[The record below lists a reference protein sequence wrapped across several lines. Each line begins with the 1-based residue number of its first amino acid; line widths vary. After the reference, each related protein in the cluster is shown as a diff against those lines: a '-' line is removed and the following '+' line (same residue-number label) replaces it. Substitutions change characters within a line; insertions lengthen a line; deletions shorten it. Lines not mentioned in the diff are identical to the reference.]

1 MFKQIT
7 SAALFVAGVSAHG
20 RLTSPTPRPL
30 GTAMEDACGTQ
41 VWNQMSSDPNGNIQT
56 MAQVGASQSDFS
68 ATECHLWQCRGY
80 QFGDATSSTIHS
92 FSAGQVIPVEV
103 TIAAPHTGVANVS
116 IINLA
121 ENSVIGS
128 ALASWD
134 VYASTATGVTAN
146 ETSFSITMPDTLD
159 SACSTAGGCA
169 IQWWWDARS
178 IDQTYMSCVD
188 FTFSGSSSDSS
199 SSSGSTSSAAASTSS
214 AAVTSSAAAEVATS
228 SSTTLTTS
236 VVPTSAAVAA
246 AAAEPSTTS
255 SSAAAVAT
263 DAGDSSST
271 CSKKRKA
278 RRDVLRAAAAARN

>member
-1 MFKQIT
+1 MYKQIT
-7 SAALFVAGVSAHG
+7 TAALFAAGVSAHG
-20 RLTSPTPRPL
+20 RVTSPTPRPL
-30 GTAMEDACGTQ
+30 GTAMESACGTQ
-41 VWNQMSSDPNGNIQT
+41 VWDQMSSDPNGNIQT

-80 QFGDATSSTIHS
+80 QYADATSTSIQS
-92 FSAGQVIPVEV
+92 YSAGQVIPVV
-103 TIAAPHTGVANVS
+103 VDIAAPHTGVANVS

-121 ENSVIGS
+121 QNSVIGS

-159 SACSTAGGCA
+159 STCSTAGGCA

-178 IDQTYMSCVD
+178 IDQTYMSCID
-188 FTFSGSSSDSS
+188 FTFSGSSSSS
-199 SSSGSTSSAAASTSS
+199 SSSSDTTSSAVASSSAAAST
-214 AAVTSSAAAEVATS
+214 AVEVVTS
-228 SSTTLTTS
+228 SSTTVAAAAPTTTLATS

-246 AAAEPSTTS
+246 AEPTT
-255 SSAAAVAT
+255 SAAA
-263 DAGDSSST
+263 SSDEGSSTST

-278 RRDVLRAAAAARN
+278 RRDALKAAAAARK

>member
-1 MFKQIT
+1 MYKQIT
-7 SAALFVAGVSAHG
+7 TAALFAAGVSAHG
-20 RLTSPTPRPL
+20 RVTSPTPRPL
-30 GTAMEDACGTQ
+30 GTAMESACGTQ

-80 QFGDATSSTIHS
+80 QYADATSSTIHS
-92 FSAGQVIPVEV
+92 YSAGQVIPVV
-103 TIAAPHTGVANVS
+103 VDIAAPHTGVANVS

-121 ENSVIGS
+121 QNSVIGS
-128 ALASWD
+128 ALANWD

-159 SACSTAGGCA
+159 STCSTAGGCA

-178 IDQTYMSCVD
+178 IDQTYMSCID
-188 FTFSGSSSDSS
+188 FTFSGSSSSS
-199 SSSGSTSSAAASTSS
+199 SSSDTTSSAVASSSAAAST
-214 AAVTSSAAAEVATS
+214 AAEVVTSSSSTVAAAPT
-228 SSTTLTTS
+228 TTLATS

-246 AAAEPSTTS
+246 AEPTT
-255 SSAAAVAT
+255 SAAA
-263 DAGDSSST
+263 SSDEGSSTST

-278 RRDVLRAAAAARN
+278 RRDALKAAAAARN